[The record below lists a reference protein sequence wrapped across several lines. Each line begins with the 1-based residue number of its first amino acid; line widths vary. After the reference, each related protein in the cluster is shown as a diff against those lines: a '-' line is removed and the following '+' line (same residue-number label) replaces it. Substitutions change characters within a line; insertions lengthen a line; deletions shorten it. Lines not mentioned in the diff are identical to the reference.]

1 MAVDIQVT
9 YTGELRCEAVHGP
22 SGTTLHT
29 DAPADNMGKGESFSP
44 TDLVPTSLGA
54 CILTTMAILA
64 ERREV
69 DISGARVDVQKHM
82 VADPQRRIARLPVT
96 VTMPAGIPG
105 EFRERLEKAAHTC
118 PVHRSLGADVDAPI
132 EFVWP
137 D

>member
-9 YTGELRCEAVHGP
+9 YEGGLRCKAVHGP
-22 SGTTLHT
+22 SGESLLT
-29 DAPADNMGKGESFSP
+29 DAPADNQGQGASFSP

-54 CILTTMAILA
+54 CILTTMAIMA
-64 ERREV
+64 ERRGI
-69 DISGARVDVQKHM
+69 DLSGARVDVQKHM

-96 VTMPAGIPG
+96 LTMPPGIPA
-105 EFRERLEKAAHTC
+105 EFRDRLEKAAHTC